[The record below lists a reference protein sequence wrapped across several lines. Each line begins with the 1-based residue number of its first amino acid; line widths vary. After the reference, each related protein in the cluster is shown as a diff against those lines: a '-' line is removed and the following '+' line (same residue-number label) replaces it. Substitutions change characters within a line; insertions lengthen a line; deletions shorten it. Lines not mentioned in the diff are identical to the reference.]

1 MLLFSYFTLCK
12 QVSLYSL
19 YPAYYKNL
27 NSKWPRANNRKTTV
41 FKKEMFK
48 FYYCIVLW
56 VKTFPFVKNIFFFIL
71 LWHHSAI
78 TSLLPSSHAQ
88 WAWKEISS
96 LFSSILNSQRTI
108 LCWIWEDAWVKKNEL
123 CHISLLWTESYI
135 FPVAIHQVKQKNRM
149 ICHFL
154 LWYV

>member
-1 MLLFSYFTLCK
+1 MLLFSYFTICK

-71 LWHHSAI
+71 LCCITGIILQLPVCYHLHMHSEPGKRFPA
-78 TSLLPSSHAQ
+78 
-88 WAWKEISS
+88 SS
-96 LFSSILNSQRTI
+96 LPFWILRGQYCAGFEKMHEWRKMNSVIFLCFELSHIFSL
-108 LCWIWEDAWVKKNEL
+108 
-123 CHISLLWTESYI
+123 
-135 FPVAIHQVKQKNRM
+135 
-149 ICHFL
+149 
-154 LWYV
+154 